1 MKKKKAPTVYDVAK
15 LAGVSPSTV
24 SRFLNRTTY
33 VSDEKSEK
41 LEQAIKELGYKPNQ
55 HSTTHSNRRSMTIGV
70 LIQHPDSP
78 FTSRIL
84 NDMEKTLIA
93 KGYSLVIATGHWQ
106 KNLEHHALDYLAKSN
121 VDGVIIVTG
130 DIKEDAIVKFANNIP
145 VVAVGY
151 QIAAENVRSINIDN
165 TLGGYIATLHLLQQ
179 GHVNIAH
186 IKGHCSQPDS
196 GCRFEGYKKALEESG
211 IKVMTKLVKQ
221 GDFSCELGYEKT
233 VELIESKVHFSAIFA
248 ANDQTGYGAIK
259 ALHDH
264 GYRVPEDVSVV
275 GFDDLPTSQ
284 YFTPALTT
292 LRQPVEEVGV
302 VCAHSILNLLNGE
315 NHEARLP
322 PIELIVRQ
330 STKSL
335 YRSNPRHNTLEQLIM
350 S

>member
-1 MKKKKAPTVYDVAK
+1 MKKKNTPTVYDVAK

-55 HSTTHSNRRSMTIGV
+55 HSAPHSNRRTMTIGV

-106 KNLEHHALDYLAKSN
+106 KNLEHHALEYLAKSN

-130 DIKEDAIVKFANNIP
+130 DLKEESIVKFANNIP

-151 QIAAENVRSINIDN
+151 HIEAPNVRSINIDN

-196 GCRFEGYKKALEESG
+196 TCRYEGYKKALEESG
-211 IKVMTKLVKQ
+211 IKIMPKLVKQ
-221 GDFSCELGYEKT
+221 GDFSSELGYEKT

-292 LRQPVEEVGV
+292 LRQPIEEVGTL
-302 VCAHSILNLLNGE
+302 CAHSILNQLNGE
-315 NHEARLP
+315 SQEVRLP

-335 YRSNPRHNTLEQLIM
+335 YRNSPRHSTIEKM
-350 S
+350 AV